1 MFIEMKNTILKHFLC
16 LLLIVGM
23 CACAAAPDIKKPNTD
38 EDYYNKAMAFFKARN
53 YFDAIPAFQELKEKF
68 PLSPYA
74 VLAELRLGDSHFY
87 KEEYVEAIHMYENF
101 RRLHPNNQSVP
112 YSIYMTGMC
121 YYNQIL
127 TIDRDPTFAR
137 QAAEQFQQ
145 LLELYPTSPYTGKAL
160 FKLSESRR
168 IIAEHEFH
176 IAEFYLFYKNY
187 SGAISR
193 FNAILKEYPYAIPR
207 ERVIFYIAKANFLS
221 DQKERG
227 QKFLNYIIRK
237 YPDSPYAAQA
247 KQLLAA
253 AEPKEEAQK
262 LIQKAQEKEAPP
274 LETKKKPGKRFLIF

>member
-1 MFIEMKNTILKHFLC
+1 MKNTVLKHFLC
-16 LLLIVGM
+16 ILLLAGAY
-23 CACAAAPDIKKPNTD
+23 ACAAAPDIKKPQTD
-38 EDYYNKAMAFFKARN
+38 EDYYNRAMAFFKARN

-87 KEEYVEAIHMYENF
+87 KEEYVEAVHMYENF

-145 LLELYPTSPYTGKAL
+145 LLDLYPASPYTGKAL

-187 SGAISR
+187 SGAINR
-193 FNAILKEYPYAIPR
+193 FNTILKEYPYAIPR
-207 ERVIFYIAKANFLS
+207 ERLIFYIAKAYFLS

-237 YPDSPYAAQA
+237 YPDSPYATQA
-247 KQLLAA
+247 KKLLASA
-253 AEPKEEAQK
+253 ASKEEVQK
-262 LIQKAQEKEAPP
+262 LVQEAQDKAAAPSP
-274 LETKKKPGKRFLIF
+274 ATKKKKSKKFLIF